1 MKRILIA
8 GTAGALAVGL
18 ANVSA
23 GAATPPVA
31 GTTSTTQA
39 RVTTAGTATAAASRS
54 RIHWGSCPKG
64 SYDYAQY
71 GIQCASIA
79 VPLDYAHPRG
89 RKIHLEISRKKH
101 DPSVG
106 KFKGALVLD
115 PGGPGGSGLIMPAY
129 QAFVPGKAALH
140 YDWIGFDPRGVG
152 ASEPSLHCNPHYF
165 KADRPSYVPTTHKLI
180 HFWRHKARGYAHDCG
195 TSRARRLLG
204 HMTTRDNARDVDA
217 IRKALGQDKLSFYG
231 FSWGTYLGTTWAT
244 LFPHRVK
251 RLILD
256 GVVDPHRVWYGAN
269 LDQDRAFNRN
279 MNVYWGYLARHN
291 AAFGLGTDAKAI
303 GKRFYAERRHLIK
316 HPAAGGKLGPDELTD
331 AMLSAGYYVYNWVE
345 IGHAYA
351 DLINKG
357 DGTALYGMF
366 KDGNLGRSAENGYA
380 VYNAVQCTDAHWPG
394 WAKTR
399 RDSWRVHHKAPFET
413 WGNTWYNAPCLTWP
427 ARSQRQFKI
436 SGARVHVPVL
446 MINETRDAATPYSG
460 ALAMRQLF
468 PTSVLLAGVNGTTH
482 AGSLSGVGCVD
493 NRIARYLATGKVPA
507 RQRGSRADV
516 FCKPVPA
523 PQPTSASARVAGPS
537 SLRQALLTAQ
547 RPSLH

>member
-8 GTAGALAVGL
+8 ATAGALAVGL

-31 GTTSTTQA
+31 GAAATTHARATTSS
-39 RVTTAGTATAAASRS
+39 AAAARTK
-54 RIHWGSCPKG
+54 IHWGVCPTG
-64 SYDYAQY
+64 SYDYASY

-79 VPLDYAHPRG
+79 VPLDYAHPHG

-106 KFKGALVLD
+106 KYKGALVLN

-129 QAFVPGKAALH
+129 QGFVPGKAALH

-152 ASEPSLHCNPHYF
+152 ASTPSLHCDPHYVTP
-165 KADRPSYVPTTHKLI
+165 DRPSYVPTTKKLM
-180 HFWRHKARGYAHDCG
+180 HYWRAKARSYARDCG
-195 TSRARRLLG
+195 TSKARRLLS

-217 IRKALGQDKLSFYG
+217 IRRALGQKKLSFYG

-269 LDQDRAFNRN
+269 LDQDRAFDAN
-279 MNVYWGYLARHN
+279 MNVYWRYLAKHN
-291 AAFGLGTDAKAI
+291 DAFKLGTDWKAI
-303 GKRFYAERRHLIK
+303 RKGFYAERRHLIK
-316 HPAAGGKLGPDELTD
+316 HPAANGKLGPDELTD
-331 AMLSAGYYVYNWVE
+331 AMLSAGYYVYDWVD
-345 IGHAYA
+345 IGHEYSA
-351 DLINKG
+351 LIN
-357 DGTALYGMF
+357 DGNGAGLFARF
-366 KDGNLGRSAENGYA
+366 KSGNLGRDNENGYA

-394 WAKTR
+394 WDKTR

-427 ARSQRQFKI
+427 AAPKRQFKI
-436 SGARVHVPVL
+436 SGAKVKVPVL
-446 MINETRDAATPYSG
+446 MINETKDAATPYSG

-493 NRIARYLATGKVPA
+493 NRIAEYLATGKVPA

-523 PQPTSASARVAGPS
+523 PQPTTGSARVMGPNN
-537 SLRQALLTAQ
+537 LRAALLAAQ
-547 RPSLH
+547 RPTLH